1 MSIIDSFDDRSEE
14 ILRAA
19 DLPAHAGGESS
30 GTFPETVIVTFSGKA
45 IELARDKFG
54 AREIGFMLTGEKIPV
69 YEMDLPEECGCGQTT
84 AEQESNRRLETA
96 EQATHRRLETA
107 EQATHRKLAIYQ
119 SGMGAPLAVALLE
132 EIIAKGGRKFI
143 VFGSC
148 GALLQNLAEGRLI
161 VPAEA
166 YRDEGT
172 SYHYAPAADYITVKN
187 ADLVSKVLS
196 EINVP
201 HVEGRIW
208 TTDGLYRETKNNADA
223 RRADGCI
230 AVDME
235 CSALQ
240 AACDMRGVELYQ
252 YVYAEDMLGDEDWL
266 PRNMGLVTHDEM
278 EGHLRVAM
286 EIAAR
291 I

>member
-1 MSIIDSFDDRSEE
+1 MSIIDSFDDKSEE
-14 ILRAA
+14 LLKAT
-19 DLPAHAGGESS
+19 DLPVHAGKIQESGE
-30 GTFPETVIVTFSGKA
+30 FPETVIVTFSRKA
-45 IELARDKFG
+45 VDLARNKFG
-54 AREIGFMLTGEKIPV
+54 AREISFMLTGEKIPV
-69 YEMDLPEECGCGQTT
+69 YEMDLPEEFGQGPDMTGSRSHDS
-84 AEQESNRRLETA
+84 ERWLEPA
-96 EQATHRRLETA
+96 DSQS
-107 EQATHRKLAIYQ
+107 HRKSAIYQ

-132 EIIAKGGRKFI
+132 EVIAKGGRKFI

-161 VPAEA
+161 VPDEA

-196 EINVP
+196 EIEVP

-223 RRADGCI
+223 RRAEGCI

-240 AACDMRGVELYQ
+240 AACNMRNVELYQ
-252 YVYAEDMLGDEDWL
+252 YVYAEDMLSDSDWM

>member
-1 MSIIDSFDDRSEE
+1 MSIIDSFDDKSEE
-14 ILRAA
+14 LLKAT
-19 DLPAHAGGESS
+19 DLPVHAGKIQESGE
-30 GTFPETVIVTFSGKA
+30 FPETVIVTFSRKA
-45 IELARDKFG
+45 VDLARNKFG
-54 AREIGFMLTGEKIPV
+54 AREISFMLTGEKIPV
-69 YEMDLPEECGCGQTT
+69 YEMDLPEEFGQGPDMTGFRSHDS
-84 AEQESNRRLETA
+84 ERWLEPA
-96 EQATHRRLETA
+96 DSQS
-107 EQATHRKLAIYQ
+107 HRKLAIYQ

-132 EIIAKGGRKFI
+132 EVIAKGGRKFI

-161 VPAEA
+161 VPDEA

-196 EINVP
+196 EIEVP

-223 RRADGCI
+223 RRAEGCI

-240 AACDMRGVELYQ
+240 AACNMRNVELYQ
-252 YVYAEDMLGDEDWL
+252 YVYAEDMLSDSDWM

>member
-1 MSIIDSFDDRSEE
+1 MSIIDSFDDKSEE
-14 ILRAA
+14 LLKAT
-19 DLPAHAGGESS
+19 DLPVHAGKIQELGE
-30 GTFPETVIVTFSGKA
+30 FPETVIVTFSRKA
-45 IELARDKFG
+45 VDLARNKFG
-54 AREIGFMLTGEKIPV
+54 AREISFMLTGEKIPV
-69 YEMDLPEECGCGQTT
+69 YEMDLPEEFGQWPDMTGSRSHDSERWMEP
-84 AEQESNRRLETA
+84 ADSQS
-96 EQATHRRLETA
+96 
-107 EQATHRKLAIYQ
+107 HRKLAIYQ

-132 EIIAKGGRKFI
+132 EVIAKGGRKFI

-161 VPAEA
+161 VPDEA

-196 EINVP
+196 EIEVP

-223 RRADGCI
+223 RRAEGCI

-240 AACDMRGVELYQ
+240 AACNMRNVELYQ
-252 YVYAEDMLGDEDWL
+252 YVYAEDMLSDSDWM

>member
-1 MSIIDSFDDRSEE
+1 MSIIDSFDDKSEE
-14 ILRAA
+14 LLKAT
-19 DLPAHAGGESS
+19 DLPVHAGKIQESGE
-30 GTFPETVIVTFSGKA
+30 FPETVIVTFSRKA
-45 IELARDKFG
+45 VDLARNKFG
-54 AREIGFMLTGEKIPV
+54 AREISFMLTGEKIPV
-69 YEMDLPEECGCGQTT
+69 YEMDLPEEFGQGPDMTGFRSHDS
-84 AEQESNRRLETA
+84 ERWLEPA
-96 EQATHRRLETA
+96 DSQS
-107 EQATHRKLAIYQ
+107 HRKLAIYQ

-132 EIIAKGGRKFI
+132 EVIAKGGRKFI

-196 EINVP
+196 EIEVP

-223 RRADGCI
+223 RRAEGCI

-240 AACDMRGVELYQ
+240 AACNMRNVELYQ
-252 YVYAEDMLGDEDWL
+252 YVYAEDMLSDSDWM